1 MENIVESS
9 VDVSVR
15 TWELFL
21 RLSERLV
28 TWVATSGA
36 RIVLILALA
45 WVSIVVLRR
54 SLAYLHRLFGGQ
66 EASLERMKR
75 ADTLTGII
83 RAITLIFVTAVSA
96 MMVLK
101 EIGIDIAPI
110 LATAG
115 IGGLAVGFGAQSLVK
130 DVISGFFLL
139 VEDQVRIGDIVEIAG
154 RGGVVEK
161 ISLRTIVLRD
171 LAGAVHT
178 IPNGSIDVIKNMT
191 KDYSRYVFDVG
202 IAYREDTDE
211 VVRVLVDLMEE
222 MRREESFRDSILEPL
237 EVLGVDE
244 LAESAVVIKARVMT
258 RPAAQW

>member
-1 MENIVESS
+1 MDNIVVSS
-9 VDVSVR
+9 MDLSVR
-15 TWELFL
+15 TWQLFL
-21 RLSERLV
+21 QLSERLL
-28 TWVATSGA
+28 TWIATSGA
-36 RIVLILALA
+36 RIVLVLVLA
-45 WVSIVVLRR
+45 WVSMVVLRR
-54 SLAYLHRLFGGQ
+54 TLAYLHRLFGGE

-75 ADTLTGII
+75 ADTLTGIV
-83 RAITLIFVTAVSA
+83 RAIGLIFVLAVSS

-139 VEDQVRIGDIVEIAG
+139 VEDQVRVGDIVEVAG

-171 LAGAVHT
+171 LTAAVHT

-191 KDYSRYVFDVG
+191 KDYS
-202 IAYREDTDE
+202 
-211 VVRVLVDLMEE
+211 
-222 MRREESFRDSILEPL
+222 
-237 EVLGVDE
+237 
-244 LAESAVVIKARVMT
+244 
-258 RPAAQW
+258 